1 MALGVFNNGELKE
14 RDFLQRNEAVSLTAE
29 GRKTV
34 IRAFERR
41 MDSTITHPLFGYSIS
56 YKRVLEMQA
65 RLLGRH
71 LLGELKTYPAFR
83 TR

>member
-1 MALGVFNNGELKE
+1 
-14 RDFLQRNEAVSLTAE
+14 
-29 GRKTV
+29 
-34 IRAFERR
+34 

>member
-1 MALGVFNNGELKE
+1 MALT
-14 RDFLQRNEAVSLTAE
+14 DT
-29 GRKTV
+29 GRKAV

-41 MDSTITHPLFGYSIS
+41 LDTLITHPLFGYSIS
-56 YKRVLEMQA
+56 YRRIMEVQA

-71 LLGELKTYPAFR
+71 ILGELPRYPAFR